1 MMILWLIAHT
11 GNGCD
16 SSKKVS
22 CTYMCCSYEIQIA
35 ESARGQGLGEY
46 MMKLLSQIGT
56 YWKMDKVMLTV
67 FKGNVGEPSTFA
79 SCGLMQQIYSKRKS
93 IQILYQEIR
102 VRIALS

>member
-1 MMILWLIAHT
+1 
-11 GNGCD
+11 
-16 SSKKVS
+16 
-22 CTYMCCSYEIQIA
+22 MCCSYEIQIA